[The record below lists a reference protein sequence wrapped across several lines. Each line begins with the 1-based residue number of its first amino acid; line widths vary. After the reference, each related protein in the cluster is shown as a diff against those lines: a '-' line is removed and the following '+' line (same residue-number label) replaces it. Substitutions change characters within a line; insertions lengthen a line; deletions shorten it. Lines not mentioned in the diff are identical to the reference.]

1 MVVLGAGI
9 LERMRPE
16 RLAVL
21 DRELDIGSG
30 RTGVSGRGEMGADVR
45 QDDVNP
51 VGDGLDQGPQEVAG
65 NAAGGFLMQFD
76 EGELRGSING
86 HQKVELA
93 LLGANL
99 GDIDVE
105 KAERIDF
112 ELALVGLVA
121 VDARQAGDAVTFG
134 GSGGVTSG

>member
-1 MVVLGAGI
+1 MSF
-9 LERMRPE
+9 
-16 RLAVL
+16 LAQAYSKACAQNGSPFSIAQ
-21 DRELDIGSG
+21 LDIGSG
-30 RTGVSGRGEMGADVR
+30 RTDVSGRGEMGAIVR
-45 QDDVNP
+45 QHDVDP
-51 VGDGLDQGPQEVAG
+51 VGDGLDQRPQEVPG
-65 NAAGGFLMQFD
+65 DAAGGFLMQFD

-105 KAERIDF
+105 IAERIGF

-121 VDARQAGDAVTFG
+121 VDIRQAGDAVTLEAA
-134 GSGGVTSG
+134 VE